1 MSDPTPPVSD
11 AGDQAEIVY
20 SLSEHIA
27 LIRLNR
33 PGAGNALTRSMRDAL
48 RGMWRR
54 VEQDASV
61 RAVVVTGTGP
71 RHFCTG
77 VDLRDVAATGRTT
90 TGDGLARDEI
100 VWSPLLAGI
109 TKPVVC
115 AVNGM
120 AVGGGLHFVVDAD
133 IVVAGEHVE
142 FIDTHTAVGMVGA
155 VENVGLARRLPIGTA
170 LRMTLEGAAF
180 RLRADRAYALGLVDE
195 LCAPGAELDVA
206 LQIARN
212 IARNSPRA
220 NQLSKLGIWSSI
232 GAGHEEA
239 AEFAW
244 SLALGHRSHP
254 DYTEGPR
261 AFVERRPPEWADP
274 RPLED

>member
-1 MSDPTPPVSD
+1 MSDPISD
-11 AGDQAEIVY
+11 VDIVY
-20 SLSEHIA
+20 SVSEHIA
-27 LIRLNR
+27 VIRLNR
-33 PGAGNALTRSMRDAL
+33 PAKGNSLTRSMRDAL
-48 RGMWRR
+48 AGIWRR
-54 VEQDASV
+54 VEQDSLV
-61 RAVVVTGTGP
+61 RAVVVTGTGS

-77 VDLRDVAATGRTT
+77 VDLRDVAATGQTT
-90 TGDGLARDEI
+90 TGDGPARDEI

-142 FIDTHTAVGMVGA
+142 FIDTHTSVGMVGA

-170 LRMTLEGAAF
+170 LRMTLEGPSF

-195 LCAPGAELDVA
+195 LCAPGGELDAAVR
-206 LQIARN
+206 IARN

-220 NQLSKLGIWSSI
+220 NQLSKLGVWSSV

-244 SLALGHRSHP
+244 GLAIGHRNHP

-261 AFVERRPPEWADP
+261 AFVERRSPAWADP
-274 RPLED
+274 GPLED